1 MAHKH
6 ESTELLERPP
16 TTLRPGLTRLAA
28 YYGAIGSQQASQAR
42 GVLLDQV
49 EAPEYQ
55 LEDAEQ
61 HRHNHGDA
69 ELPDPR
75 RETDRDRGEDVYCVA
90 RLLEIVAEADRRYDT
105 GQAERVSKAVPNQ
118 QENRRHGERQDDH
131 RLEERVIEL
140 GPGPGTE
147 IHEDQREDEHH

>member
-1 MAHKH
+1 RLGCPEMADGRAQP
-6 ESTELLERPP
+6 STAMRRLLR
-16 TTLRPGLTRLAA
+16 G
-28 YYGAIGSQQASQAR
+28 GAIGSQQASQAR

-105 GQAERVSKAVPNQ
+105 GQAERV
-118 QENRRHGERQDDH
+118 
-131 RLEERVIEL
+131 
-140 GPGPGTE
+140 
-147 IHEDQREDEHH
+147 